1 MMSQDDAHRLAYLEE
16 ARELLA
22 DLEASLLE
30 LERTPDDSDLLH
42 KIFRAMHTIKG
53 SGAMF
58 GFDDIAAF
66 THDVETVFDRVRNGQ
81 LAVTRQLL
89 DLSLGACDH
98 IRALLEPKA
107 GQDADVAASGQTL
120 LDGFRTFAGSDA
132 ASPVPTQTESAEP
145 PPVAD
150 AARASQPRIFRLR
163 IRPHADMLASG
174 NNPLHLL
181 EDVHALGQCRLY
193 PHVEDVGLLQD
204 IDPETC
210 RVWWD
215 CVLRASATTED
226 VADIFL
232 FAEDSCDLVIDL
244 LEDGGADNGE
254 LVHKRLGQILIERGD
269 LSAEDLA
276 RALSVQ
282 KRLGD
287 ILTDQGV
294 VRPTQVASALAEQT
308 AVRDL
313 TQARPE
319 RQDKASSIRVAAD
332 KLDFLVDLVGEL
344 AIVQAQIRQAV
355 EERGDLPLRSLAE
368 QLERVSGSLR
378 DSTLSI
384 RMLPI
389 GATFAKFRRL
399 VRDLSAEL
407 GKDIELTTSGEETE
421 LDKTVIERL
430 GDPLVHLLRNSIDHG
445 IERPELRQAAGK
457 VVTGRIGL
465 SAAHVGG
472 EVVIS
477 VADDGGGLDAASI
490 RAKAEARGLI
500 APGADLS
507 AKELYFLIFQPGFS
521 TAQAV
526 TSISGRGVGMDVVKR
541 AVDALRGSV
550 EIDSEP
556 GQGTTISVRL
566 PLTLAII
573 DGLQV
578 QVDREYYVVPL
589 ALVEECVELARDADG
604 GQRRIVNLRGELAPV
619 LRLRELFGIN
629 GPTPAIEPVVVVK
642 ADGERIGI
650 AVDRVVGEHQT
661 VIKSLGRL
669 YRDIEEFS
677 GATIRGDGS
686 MALILDV
693 AALVR
698 RAVGTEGVRSCGIP
712 KECDHIIS
720 GNNNY

>member
-1 MMSQDDAHRLAYLEE
+1 MISQDDVHRLAYLEE

-30 LERTPDDSDLLH
+30 LERTPEDADLLH

-81 LAVTRQLL
+81 LAVNRQLL
-89 DLSLGACDH
+89 DLSLHACDH
-98 IRALLEPKA
+98 IRALLEPKTD
-107 GQDADVAASGQTL
+107 QDSAVTAQGRVL
-120 LDGFRTFAGSDA
+120 LDGFRAYAGDVEAGADQPRAGADRQSH
-132 ASPVPTQTESAEP
+132 P
-145 PPVAD
+145 PAGVKAD
-150 AARASQPRIFRLR
+150 QPRIFRLR
-163 IRPHADMLASG
+163 ITPHADMLVTG

-181 EDVHALGQCRLY
+181 SDVADLGQCRLY
-193 PHVEDVGLLQD
+193 PHVENVPSLAD
-204 IDPETC
+204 IDPESC
-210 RVWWD
+210 CVWWD
-215 CVLRASATTED
+215 CVLRAAATREA
-226 VADIFL
+226 VADVFV
-232 FAEDSCDLVIDL
+232 FAEDSCDLAIDL
-244 LEDGGADNGE
+244 LDDGSAADGE

-269 LSAEDLA
+269 ITAGDLTA
-276 RALSVQ
+276 ALSSQ

-287 ILTDQGV
+287 ILTGQGLV
-294 VRPTQVASALAEQT
+294 QPTQVASALAEQA

-313 TQARPE
+313 CQAKPE
-319 RQDKASSIRVAAD
+319 RQDKTSSIRVAAD

-344 AIVQAQIRQAV
+344 VIVQAQIRQAV
-355 EERGDLPLRSLAE
+355 EERGDVVMRSLAE
-368 QLERVSGSLR
+368 HLERLSGSLR

-399 VRDLSAEL
+399 IRDLSAEL
-407 GKDIELTTSGEETE
+407 GKDIELVTSGEETE
-421 LDKTVIERL
+421 FDKTVIERL

-445 IERPELRQAAGK
+445 IERPEVRLAAGK
-457 VVTGRIGL
+457 PVIGRISL
-465 SAAHVGG
+465 TAAHVGG
-472 EVVIS
+472 EVVITI
-477 VADDGGGLDAASI
+477 ADDGGGLDAAAI
-490 RAKAEARGLI
+490 RSKAEDRGLI

-507 AKELYFLIFQPGFS
+507 AKELYALIFQPGFS
-521 TAQAV
+521 TAKAV

-541 AVDALRGSV
+541 AIDALRGSV

-556 GQGTTISVRL
+556 GLGTSIRVRL

-578 QVDREYYVVPL
+578 QVQGEYYVVPL
-589 ALVEECVELARDADG
+589 TLVEECVELPREADG
-604 GQRRIVNLRGELAPV
+604 GRRRIVNLRGEVAPV
-619 LRLRELFGIN
+619 LRLRELFGIA
-629 GPTPAIEPVVVVK
+629 GDAPVIEPVVVVK

-669 YRDIEEFS
+669 YRDVGEFS

-698 RAVGTEGVRSCGIP
+698 RAVGTEGAHSI
-712 KECDHIIS
+712 
-720 GNNNY
+720 

>member
-98 IRALLEPKA
+98 IRALLEPEE
-107 GQDADVAASGQTL
+107 GEDAEVAASGRIL
-120 LDGFRTFAGSDA
+120 LDGFRAFAGSDA
-132 ASPVPTQTESAEP
+132 APPVQDQAQAQAESAASP
-145 PPVAD
+145 PITD
-150 AARASQPRIFRLR
+150 AARSGQPRIFRLR
-163 IRPHADMLASG
+163 FRPHANMLATG

-181 EDVHALGQCRLY
+181 EDVHALGQCRLS
-193 PHVEDVGLLQD
+193 PHVEDVGLLED
-204 IDPETC
+204 IDPEAC
-210 RVWWD
+210 SVWWD
-215 CVLRASATTED
+215 CVLHATATTQD

-232 FAEDSCDLVIDL
+232 FAEESCDLAIDL
-244 LEDGGADNGE
+244 LDDGGAENGE
-254 LVHKRLGQILIERGD
+254 LAHKRLGQILIERGD
-269 LSAEDLA
+269 ISAEALATALSA
-276 RALSVQ
+276 Q

-287 ILTDQGV
+287 ILTDQGL

-319 RQDKASSIRVAAD
+319 RQDKTSSLRVAAD

-355 EERGDLPLRSLAE
+355 EERGDLALRGLAE

-430 GDPLVHLLRNSIDHG
+430 GDPLVHLLRNCIDHG
-445 IERPELRQAAGK
+445 IERPEFRQAAGK
-457 VVTGRIGL
+457 AATGRISL

-521 TAQAV
+521 TAEAV

-556 GQGTTISVRL
+556 GAGTTISVRL

-589 ALVEECVELARDADG
+589 ALVEECMELARDDDG

-619 LRLRELFGIN
+619 LRLRELFGIT

-698 RAVGTEGVRSCGIP
+698 RAVDTEGVR
-712 KECDHIIS
+712 
-720 GNNNY
+720 

>member
-1 MMSQDDAHRLAYLEE
+1 MMSQDEAHRLAYLDE

-30 LERTPDDSDLLH
+30 LERTPEDADLLH

-66 THDVETVFDRVRNGQ
+66 THDVESVFDRVRNGQ
-81 LAVTRQLL
+81 LAVTSQLL
-89 DLSLGACDH
+89 DLSLHACDH
-98 IRALLEPKA
+98 IRALLEPKE
-107 GQDADVAASGQTL
+107 GQEVAVAAAGREL
-120 LDGFRTFAGSDA
+120 LDGFCAFAESGGASLDQARVEPDA
-132 ASPVPTQTESAEP
+132 KPSAP
-145 PPVAD
+145 AGPKPD
-150 AARASQPRIFRLR
+150 QPQIFRLR
-163 IRPHADMLASG
+163 VRPHADMLATG

-181 EDVHALGQCRLY
+181 EDVAALGQCRLY
-193 PHVEDVGLLQD
+193 LHGEDVPLLAA
-204 IDPETC
+204 IDPESC
-210 RVWWD
+210 CVWWD
-215 CVLRASATTED
+215 CVLRATATREE
-226 VADIFL
+226 VADIFV
-232 FAEDSCDLVIDL
+232 FAEDNCDLIVDL
-244 LEDGGADNGE
+244 LDDGSAVDGE
-254 LVHKRLGQILIERGD
+254 LVHKRLGQILVERGD
-269 LSAEDLA
+269 IAAEDLEA
-276 RALSVQ
+276 ALSSQ

-287 ILTDQGV
+287 ILTGQGL
-294 VRPTQVASALAEQT
+294 VRPTQVASALAEQA

-313 TQARPE
+313 TQCKPE
-319 RQDKASSIRVAAD
+319 RQDKTTSIRVAAD

-344 AIVQAQIRQAV
+344 VIVQAQIRQAV
-355 EERGDLPLRSLAE
+355 EERGDVVMRSLAE
-368 QLERVSGSLR
+368 HLERLSGSLR

-399 VRDLSAEL
+399 IRDLSAEL
-407 GKDIELTTSGEETE
+407 GKDIELVTSGEETE
-421 LDKTVIERL
+421 FDKTVIERL

-445 IERPELRQAAGK
+445 IEQPEARQAAGK
-457 VVTGRIGL
+457 PVVGRITL
-465 SAAHVGG
+465 AAAHVGS
-472 EVVIS
+472 EVVIT
-477 VADDGGGLDAASI
+477 VADDGGGLDAAAI
-490 RAKAEARGLI
+490 RTKAEDRGLL

-507 AKELYFLIFQPGFS
+507 AKELYHLIFQPGFS
-521 TAQAV
+521 TAETV

-541 AVDALRGSV
+541 AIDALRGSV

-556 GQGTTISVRL
+556 GQGTSISVRL

-578 QVDREYYVVPL
+578 QVAGEYYVVPL
-589 ALVEECVELARDADG
+589 ALVEECVELPREIDG
-604 GQRRIVNLRGELAPV
+604 GRRRIVNLRGEVAPV
-619 LRLRELFGIN
+619 LRLRELFGIP
-629 GPTPAIEPVVVVK
+629 GSAPAIEPIVVVK
-642 ADGERIGI
+642 AEGERIGI

-669 YRDIEEFS
+669 YREIEEFS

-698 RAVGTEGVRSCGIP
+698 RAVGTENAR
-712 KECDHIIS
+712 
-720 GNNNY
+720 